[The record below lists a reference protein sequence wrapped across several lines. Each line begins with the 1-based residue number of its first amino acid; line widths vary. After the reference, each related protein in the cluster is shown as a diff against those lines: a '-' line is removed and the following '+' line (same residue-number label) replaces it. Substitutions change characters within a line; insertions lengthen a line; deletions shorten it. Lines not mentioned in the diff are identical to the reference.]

1 MEQYGKILA
10 IAMPVFLLLVIVEK
24 LYGIQKGNT
33 SFSIMDTVSSLS
45 SGITNVVKD
54 VLGLSLSIVSYTF
67 IVQKIAIFHVESSI
81 LLYFI
86 AFIVLDFQGYWVHRW
101 SHQINIFWN
110 KHAIHHSSEEFDL
123 ACALRQSISSF
134 VNLFTFF
141 LIPAA
146 LFGVPP
152 MIIAIVAPIHLFMQ
166 FWYHTEYINK
176 MGILEYVIVTPS
188 HHRVHHAMN
197 KDYLDKNFGQI
208 LIIWDKLFGTF
219 QAELVNTKP
228 IYGITRPAST
238 WNPIK
243 INFQHLILLVKDAWH
258 TNNFKDKLK
267 IWFMPTGWR
276 PEDVVE
282 AYPIEHID
290 DVYTFQKYN
299 TNASNVLK
307 IWSTFQLIGIFLFA
321 LFVFKNIAFIK
332 IPELYLFGLLVFIAV
347 YGFTQ
352 LMDKKRDVM
361 IWELIKLGVGVF
373 FLLRIQQETS
383 ISQVFSSFNT
393 IYIFWLIVSVFGSI
407 FLSFYELKWR
417 KSETKFQ
424 EDK

>member
-33 SFSIMDTVSSLS
+33 SFNIMDTVSSLS

-67 IVQKIAIFHVESSI
+67 IVQKIAVFHVESSI

-176 MGILEYVIVTPS
+176 MGILEHVIVTPS

-219 QAELVNTKP
+219 QEELANTKP

-243 INFQHLILLVKDAWH
+243 INFQHLILLLKDAWH
-258 TNNFKDKLK
+258 TNNFKDKLR

-282 AYPIEHID
+282 AYPVEHID

-299 TNASNVLK
+299 TNTSNVLK
-307 IWSTFQLIGIFLFA
+307 IWSVFQLLGIFSLA
-321 LFVFKNIAFIK
+321 LFVFKYIAFFK
-332 IPELYLFGLLVFIAV
+332 IPELYLFGLLIFIAV

-352 LMDKKRDVM
+352 LMDEKRDVM

-383 ISQVFSSFNT
+383 ISQVFSRFNT
-393 IYIFWLIVSVFGSI
+393 IFIFWLIVSVFGSI
-407 FLSFYELKWR
+407 ILSLYELKWR

>member
-10 IAMPVFLLLVIVEK
+10 IAMPVFLLLVIIEK
-24 LYGIQKGNT
+24 LYGIQKGNIT
-33 SFSIMDTVSSLS
+33 FNIMDTVSSLS

-67 IVQKIAIFHVESSI
+67 IVQKIAIFHVESSL

-176 MGILEYVIVTPS
+176 MGFLEQIIVTPS

-197 KDYLDKNFGQI
+197 KEYLDKNFGQI

-219 QAELVNTKP
+219 QEELANTKP

-243 INFQHLILLVKDAWH
+243 INFQHLILLIKDAWR
-258 TNNFKDKLK
+258 TNNFKDKLR

-276 PEDVVE
+276 PDDVSNF
-282 AYPIEHID
+282 YPIQHID

-299 TNASNVLK
+299 SNASNLLK
-307 IWSTFQLIGIFLFA
+307 IWSVFQLLGIFSLA
-321 LFVFKNIAFIK
+321 LFVFKNIAFIH
-332 IPELYLFGLLVFIAV
+332 ISELYLFGLLVFITV
-347 YGFTQ
+347 YGFTE
-352 LMDKKRDVM
+352 LMDKNRDAI

-373 FLLRIQQETS
+373 FLLRLQQVS
-383 ISQVFSSFNT
+383 DIPQIFSGFTT

-407 FLSFYELKWR
+407 ILSLYELKWR
-417 KSETKFQ
+417 KSKTKFQ